1 MADRLQ
7 DERRKSLCC
16 CSGLSTWCRGCA
28 AHLLLLYLKY
38 RLLNHLDDDDGRIM
52 PSSLPCAACQSLSAA
67 NNVSNHN
74 HRLFDRNHH
83 HLLLIPPGLSISSV
97 PGWHAQS
104 LAPVGRDGNFGQDMC
119 RRQGYYYPKLIS
131 NGRTNER
138 A

>member
-97 PGWHAQS
+97 PGYGTPNRW
-104 LAPVGRDGNFGQDMC
+104 RRTDGTATLDKICVVVKDIITQN
-119 RRQGYYYPKLIS
+119 
-131 NGRTNER
+131 
-138 A
+138 